1 MFKALSDAI
10 NFWARKLWKR
20 KIDQSAVLR
29 VWERRNRP
37 HQIALVLG
45 TDNHGSDREFMLV

>member
-29 VWERRNRP
+29 GEIDP
-37 HQIALVLG
+37 IKYLALVLG
-45 TDNHGSDREFMLV
+45 TGNHGSDREFMLV